1 MLNIYREAIL
11 RMMLLKIIFVAVLCI
26 PVAYVSI
33 ILLTKLMNQV
43 LGKK

>member
-1 MLNIYREAIL
+1 
-11 RMMLLKIIFVAVLCI
+11 MMVLKIIFVALLCL
-26 PVAYVSI
+26 PLAYVSL

>member
-1 MLNIYREAIL
+1 
-11 RMMLLKIIFVAVLCI
+11 MMVLKIIFVVLLCL
-26 PVAYVSI
+26 PLAYVSL